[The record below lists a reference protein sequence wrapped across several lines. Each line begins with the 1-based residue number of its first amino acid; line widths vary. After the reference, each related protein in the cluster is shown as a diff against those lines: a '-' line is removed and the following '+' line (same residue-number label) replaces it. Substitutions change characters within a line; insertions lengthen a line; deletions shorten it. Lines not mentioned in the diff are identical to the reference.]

1 MLPAVLYFNYNK
13 NCTFSFSS
21 TVHYII
27 MFYNYSVLICM
38 GVVLMYVEVHVS
50 LALIQTSWSN
60 QLLNSV
66 RLLCYWCLAV
76 KLLKNKDCVL
86 RRQRCFCWVHPLF
99 SAYQTRYSCSP
110 PACCYFWMPG
120 TTLCRDEVKLHS
132 LAAKQ
137 CQATH
142 LLPQNCITLR
152 DISLSREFSLPPLL
166 FLTSRRDDMTAITP
180 YWSIYPNYK

>member
-1 MLPAVLYFNYNK
+1 
-13 NCTFSFSS
+13 
-21 TVHYII
+21 
-27 MFYNYSVLICM
+27 M

-86 RRQRCFCWVHPLF
+86 RGQRCFCWVHPLF

-142 LLPQNCITLR
+142 LL
-152 DISLSREFSLPPLL
+152 SLPPLL

-180 YWSIYPNYK
+180 YWSIYPRYK